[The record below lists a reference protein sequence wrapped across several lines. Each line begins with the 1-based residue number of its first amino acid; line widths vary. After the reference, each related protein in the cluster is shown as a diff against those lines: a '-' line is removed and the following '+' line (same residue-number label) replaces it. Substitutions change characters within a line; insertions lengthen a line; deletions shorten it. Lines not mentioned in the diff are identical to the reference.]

1 MGQNEAAL
9 QRIEQA
15 PIAPIWTEED
25 KRLIKE
31 TVARG
36 TTDSEFKLFLYTAAK
51 YNLDPLVKQVWC
63 VKYDKS
69 PAAIFTGRDG
79 FLSIAH
85 RSGQFDGMQTE
96 AIREEGK
103 LMGAKCTVW
112 RRDMSHPF
120 IVDVPLSEYN
130 SGRSNWAK
138 MPETMIKK
146 VAESQALR
154 RAFDVSGIY
163 APEEF
168 PEQPVTPSDTKKN
181 IIALE
186 QQNENGD
193 YVPVEPDE
201 PKTPKEEPV
210 QPPEPPAA
218 TKHRPRKNTKPP
230 DGETDKE
237 LLFGYVTDVAKR
249 HSINTEIA
257 IKSVEQFLMESYGI
271 KTLDEIPQGV
281 WSVIYRNRERLV
293 KKALDLE
300 EAAV

>member
-96 AIREEGK
+96 ALREEGK
-103 LMGAKCTVW
+103 LIGAKCTVW
-112 RRDMSHPF
+112 RKDMSHPF
-120 IVDVPLSEYN
+120 IVDVPLKEYN
-130 SGRSNWAK
+130 TGRSNWAK

-146 VAESQALR
+146 VAESQCLR

-181 IIALE
+181 IITLE
-186 QQNENGD
+186 QQNRNGD

-201 PKTPKEEPV
+201 PTASPK
-210 QPPEPPAA
+210 PP
-218 TKHRPRKNTKPP
+218 TTTRRRPKKNTKPP

-237 LLFGYVTDVAKR
+237 LLFGYVADVAKR
-249 HSINTEIA
+249 HGIDTEIA
-257 IKSVEQFLMESYGI
+257 IKAVEQFLLESYGL
-271 KTLDEIPQGV
+271 KTLDELKPGV